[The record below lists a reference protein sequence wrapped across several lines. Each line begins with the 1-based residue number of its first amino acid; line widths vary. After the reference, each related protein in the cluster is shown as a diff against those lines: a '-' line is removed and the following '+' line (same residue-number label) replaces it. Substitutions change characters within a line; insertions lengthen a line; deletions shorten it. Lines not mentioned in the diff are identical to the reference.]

1 MVVAGTRLDVVCR
14 QLLLLQALKSR
25 LCTTHA
31 FALAG
36 LMDDCIELSTFALA
50 GLMDDCIELSTFALA
65 GLMDDCIE
73 LSTFALAGLMDDCI
87 ELSTFG
93 EDLTQGFRM
102 AAELRQI
109 QSTDFSSCDLTHVY
123 QLMDQLMRRLPPAQA
138 QHAVDD
144 GARHLPQQEG

>member
-1 MVVAGTRLDVVCR
+1 
-14 QLLLLQALKSR
+14 
-25 LCTTHA
+25 
-31 FALAG
+31 
-36 LMDDCIELSTFALA
+36 
-50 GLMDDCIELSTFALA
+50 MDDCIELSTFALA

-138 QHAVDD
+138 QHAVVHLVHPLLRTPPNSAVDD